1 MAKFKL
7 CPRCELNWIKAEEE
21 LCEVCKAQLTN
32 EVDIFQEICPIC
44 EVNFVE
50 PGKKYC
56 KECEEHLKQNKKNDD
71 DSSEDRDDNP
81 VSVIETET

>member
-56 KECEEHLKQNKKNDD
+56 KEW
-71 DSSEDRDDNP
+71 
-81 VSVIETET
+81 